1 MKKKKKVMDPKKL
14 LQFALSKNPF
24 IELCGMKH
32 NDFFTGLI
40 VKK

>member
-1 MKKKKKVMDPKKL
+1 MDPKEL
-14 LQFALSKNPF
+14 LQFALSKNLF